1 MKKVLL
7 AILSMVLLLSLAAC
21 GGSSDSSKDK
31 DGKEEIVMWGSW
43 SGDQIK
49 QLEKQIDS
57 YNKSQDKYKVKYVMQ
72 ENVEE
77 KLLTGIAGGEL
88 PDIIMWDRYQTALYA
103 PKGVLEPLDK
113 LVKEDNVKMDDFY
126 EESVKEMTYSDKL
139 YGLPLLNDNRIL
151 FYNKKLLQEAGVKPP
166 TTWDELATAAQ
177 KTTKWDGNKMTQ
189 AGMSLQDVGLFNLYL
204 MQAGGELVT
213 SDNKE
218 TAFNSEQG
226 LEVLNYWDKMQ
237 NDLKVYQRGFDDG
250 SDAFA
255 AGKEA
260 MTYNGSWALADYNK
274 VEDLDYGVVEP
285 PKGPNGDKGAIMGG
299 FGLVMPKQAEHKDGA
314 WDFMKWWTTKPEN
327 GVEFAKISGWLP
339 ANKIAAEDEYF
350 TKDPNYSV
358 FVNTMK
364 YAKIRPTVAGY
375 ADVEGLAMKPQFEK
389 FMNGNI
395 SAEKALSQA
404 EKEGNQILKEERDK

>member
-151 FYNKKLLQEAGVKPP
+151 FYNKKII
-166 TTWDELATAAQ
+166 TRSWR
-177 KTTKWDGNKMTQ
+177 KTTNY
-189 AGMSLQDVGLFNLYL
+189 VG
-204 MQAGGELVT
+204 
-213 SDNKE
+213 
-218 TAFNSEQG
+218 
-226 LEVLNYWDKMQ
+226 
-237 NDLKVYQRGFDDG
+237 
-250 SDAFA
+250 
-255 AGKEA
+255 
-260 MTYNGSWALADYNK
+260 
-274 VEDLDYGVVEP
+274 
-285 PKGPNGDKGAIMGG
+285 
-299 FGLVMPKQAEHKDGA
+299 
-314 WDFMKWWTTKPEN
+314 
-327 GVEFAKISGWLP
+327 
-339 ANKIAAEDEYF
+339 
-350 TKDPNYSV
+350 
-358 FVNTMK
+358 
-364 YAKIRPTVAGY
+364 
-375 ADVEGLAMKPQFEK
+375 
-389 FMNGNI
+389 
-395 SAEKALSQA
+395 
-404 EKEGNQILKEERDK
+404 

>member
-1 MKKVLL
+1 MAVNKPKKGVYRMKKVLL

-31 DGKEEIVMWGSW
+31 NGKEEIVMWGSW

-113 LVKEDNVKMDDFY
+113 LVKEDNLKMDDFY

-166 TTWDELATAAQ
+166 TTWDELATVAQ

-255 AGKEA
+255 KWKR
-260 MTYNGSWALADYNK
+260 SHDIQRS
-274 VEDLDYGVVEP
+274 V
-285 PKGPNGDKGAIMGG
+285 G
-299 FGLVMPKQAEHKDGA
+299 FSRL
-314 WDFMKWWTTKPEN
+314 
-327 GVEFAKISGWLP
+327 
-339 ANKIAAEDEYF
+339 
-350 TKDPNYSV
+350 
-358 FVNTMK
+358 
-364 YAKIRPTVAGY
+364 
-375 ADVEGLAMKPQFEK
+375 
-389 FMNGNI
+389 
-395 SAEKALSQA
+395 
-404 EKEGNQILKEERDK
+404 